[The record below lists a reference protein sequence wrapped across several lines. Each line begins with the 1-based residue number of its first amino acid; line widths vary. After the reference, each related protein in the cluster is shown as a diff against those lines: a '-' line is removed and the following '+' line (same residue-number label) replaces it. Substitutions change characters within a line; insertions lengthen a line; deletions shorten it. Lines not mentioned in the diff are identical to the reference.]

1 LNFEEYQAEAR
12 KTAIYPKA
20 HTLVYPALGLA
31 GEAGEFANKVK
42 KILRG
47 DADLKTRQ
55 NLLDELGDIM
65 WYLSNSASDLDANLN
80 DVALNNIQ
88 KLKSRMERDQIKGSG
103 DNR

>member
-1 LNFEEYQAEAR
+1 MDFETYQAEAR

-20 HTLVYPALGLA
+20 HVLVYPALGLA

-47 DADLKTRQ
+47 DATLQTRQ
-55 NLLDELGDIM
+55 GLLDELGDIM
-65 WYLSNSASDLDANLN
+65 WYLSNSASDLDTNLN